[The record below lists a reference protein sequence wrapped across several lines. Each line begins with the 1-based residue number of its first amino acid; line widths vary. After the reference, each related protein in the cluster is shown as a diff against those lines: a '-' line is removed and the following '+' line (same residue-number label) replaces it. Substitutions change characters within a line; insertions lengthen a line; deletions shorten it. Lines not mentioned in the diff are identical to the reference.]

1 MDYNGQN
8 LTIMDITGLLW
19 TKLDYYGQNWT
30 TMDTIGL
37 LWTILWTQLE
47 TVYKVW

>member
-8 LTIMDITGLLW
+8 WTIMDITGLFW

-30 TMDTIGL
+30 TMDTIGHCL
-37 LWTILWTQLE
+37 QSL
-47 TVYKVW
+47 VA